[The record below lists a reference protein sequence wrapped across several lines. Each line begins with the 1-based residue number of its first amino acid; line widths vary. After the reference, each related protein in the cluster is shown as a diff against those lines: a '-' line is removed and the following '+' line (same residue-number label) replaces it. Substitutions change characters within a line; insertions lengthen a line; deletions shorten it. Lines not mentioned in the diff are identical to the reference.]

1 MDNMEKNTEQ
11 LNEEKLD
18 KVSGGHGGHIDYII
32 CRYCG
37 YEIKLEGWN
46 SNFCPRCRR
55 VIR

>member
-18 KVSGGHGGHIDYII
+18 KASGGHGGHIDYII